1 MPKVVV
7 KCNHCENGLMAQG
20 SGRQSKINRFN
31 LRFVIKLKNLFL
43 LILSGLDFSGDPKKV
58 TLQRM
63 SEVVVT
69 WCHYQSDHWPKSGG
83 WRNCFVLSTRKMVT
97 MKIIV
102 TTSPGANTSV
112 FFSSRSRKY
121 GEFLTSKTRT
131 KGTAFQHWTT
141 WVRIPSAGDLLQ
153 SEHAKISLDVRW
165 TSDTEAM

>member
-1 MPKVVV
+1 MDYWLNEVEDKVKSIV
-7 KCNHCENGLMAQG
+7 
-20 SGRQSKINRFN
+20 FN
-31 LRFVIKLKNLFL
+31 LRFVIKPKNLFS

-97 MKIIV
+97 LKIIA
-102 TTSPGANTSV
+102 TTNPGANSSV
-112 FFSSRSRKY
+112 FFFSSRSRKY
-121 GEFLTSKTRT
+121 GEFLTFKTRT
-131 KGTAFQHWTT
+131 KGTTLRHWTT

-153 SEHAKISLDVRW
+153 SEHAKISVDVRW
-165 TSDTEAM
+165 TSDTDAI